1 MELCLYTP
9 GHFGVGLSAC
19 LLYSLMNVQE
29 PMRIISKRNDKLE
42 AVVADFVLSDDHM
55 PVVSQEIKV
64 IIPKFQSGTF
74 SDLFTYIQMLVLRL
88 CVANTCSLYFYTE
101 YCTPKR

>member
-1 MELCLYTP
+1 MKFYLYSP

-19 LLYSLMNVQE
+19 LLYSLINVQE
-29 PMRIISKRNDKLE
+29 PMRIISKRKDKLE

-74 SDLFTYIQMLVLRL
+74 NGFFAYIQVLVLRL
-88 CVANTCSLYFYTE
+88 CVAQSCSH
-101 YCTPKR
+101 